1 MFLLILDK
9 DPIRSAHL
17 IPDKLKFKQL
27 IELGQL
33 VCSAGISDVYK
44 PIKQGKQLQE
54 WIKNNPEWT
63 YFYMNALNDDCG
75 HIVNMRGN
83 TRLDIL
89 NILASLLL
97 TCNDRL
103 HYDIKTG
110 VFRYSKDFEWFT
122 KHPTNTELPIKEC
135 IKEYKKYVEWKK
147 LKGVKGYV

>member
-33 VCSAGISDVYK
+33 VCSAGISCIYK
-44 PIKQGKQLQE
+44 PIRQGKKLQE

-63 YFYMNALNDDCG
+63 YFYMNELKRSC
-75 HIVNMRGN
+75 VNNFNIKKATM
-83 TRLDIL
+83 LDITI
-89 NILASLLL
+89 ILTNLLL
-97 TCNDRL
+97 TCKHRMDYN
-103 HYDIKTG
+103 IQTG
-110 VFRYSKDFEWFT
+110 IFRYSKDYQSDI
-122 KHPTNTELPIKEC
+122 PTNTDLPIKEC

-147 LKGVKGYV
+147 LKGVRGYV